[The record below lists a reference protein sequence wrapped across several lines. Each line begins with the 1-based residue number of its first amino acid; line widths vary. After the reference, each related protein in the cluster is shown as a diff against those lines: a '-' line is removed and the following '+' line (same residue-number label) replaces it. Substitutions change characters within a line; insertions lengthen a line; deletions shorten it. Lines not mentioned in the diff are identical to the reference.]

1 MPLKIS
7 TTKKHD
13 FLLSWSVRWGAFCK
27 KCFPG
32 ILKHTQ
38 NIHLEIERERERG
51 RDDLRWDRWNSGHR
65 LYLFIL
71 FMENGNPFASPKF
84 NRQKNGWTTLLSF
97 YSPVTVRVSFY
108 SPVTVRGE
116 VLNLQGVTS
125 FSFLFHWCL
134 FYFRVG
140 VWRLGQQ
147 DALVKVKASTQ
158 LIGIYL
164 PVSIR
169 VRIVCHKDTKLHVSG
184 WSPRDICSW
193 RFWIEF

>member
-1 MPLKIS
+1 ML
-7 TTKKHD
+7 
-13 FLLSWSVRWGAFCK
+13 
-27 KCFPG
+27 PG
-32 ILKHTQ
+32 NFETHPKHTLR
-38 NIHLEIERERERG
+38 NRKRERERG

-164 PVSIR
+164 PWASVWGLYAIR
-169 VRIVCHKDTKLHVSG
+169 IPSYMWADEVQETYVHEDSGLNSSTDFFSKDELTMN
-184 WSPRDICSW
+184 SW
-193 RFWIEF
+193 II